1 MSGVYYNGLSGYKSY
16 DLAWLGP
23 IVYPLTFAVIAQAAV
38 FYDMARRSC
47 CRGKKSLDWLVPR
60 SARQET
66 GAAAAP
72 DARITLLVLI
82 VMASEAIFAILCLV
96 QCAINFTARSF
107 PGGGGACDFQA
118 FYATYYTF
126 SSIGTFALAMVF
138 GARAIITNGSC
149 PLFKVPLIALSG
161 VAVHGGAL
169 LIAAL
174 PLLGAGEYLFATD
187 YCQ

>member
-1 MSGVYYNGLSGYKSY
+1 MSGVHYNGLSGYKSY

-118 FYATYYTF
+118 FYAAMEKRGFVIFPGRLTAA
-126 SSIGTFALAMVF
+126 GTFRLGVMGDLDESDMTVILQAIDESLAE
-138 GARAIITNGSC
+138 I
-149 PLFKVPLIALSG
+149 G
-161 VAVHGGAL
+161 VAME
-169 LIAAL
+169 
-174 PLLGAGEYLFATD
+174 P
-187 YCQ
+187 Q

>member
-1 MSGVYYNGLSGYKSY
+1 MGGVHYDGLSGYKSY

-23 IVYPLTFAVIAQAAV
+23 IVYPLTFAVIAQAVV
-38 FYDMARRSC
+38 FYDMASC
-47 CRGKKSLDWLVPR
+47 CQGKKRLDWLVPR

-66 GAAAAP
+66 GAAAPP

-82 VMASEAIFAILCLV
+82 VMASEATFAILCLV

-138 GARAIITNGSC
+138 GARAIITDGGC
-149 PLFKVPLIALSG
+149 PLFKLPVIALSG
-161 VAVHGGAL
+161 VAVHGGAP
-169 LIAAL
+169 LIA
-174 PLLGAGEYLFATD
+174 
-187 YCQ
+187 